1 MKHVHMMDIRPDVI
15 TRTGVIQPYAIRE
28 VPPMAVA
35 RRSVEAFESSARP
48 AGPRVSSEIQPEE
61 FAARA
66 KRVAVAM
73 AAGKRMPVGSDPKL
87 MAAAKLLMEGKPFTV
102 KSAGRAAYVEAS
114 PDGLGRSPFHRRS
127 YWDLY
132 RG

>member
-1 MKHVHMMDIRPDVI
+1 MDIRPDVI
-15 TRTGVIQPYAIRE
+15 TRTGVIQPYSVRDI
-28 VPPMAVA
+28 PPMDVA
-35 RRSVEAFESSARP
+35 RHSVQAFESTARP
-48 AGPRVSSEIQPEE
+48 PGPRVSSEIQPEE

-66 KRVAVAM
+66 KRVATAL

-87 MAAAKLLMEGKPFTV
+87 MAAARLLMEGKPFTI
-102 KSAGRAAYVEAS
+102 KSAGRTAYVEAS
-114 PDGLGRSPFHRRS
+114 PGELGRSSLRRRS